1 MMKLFLIS
9 NVLEEYNEMKE
20 EIKNFNEISMF
31 DVIKETLISEK

>member
-20 EIKNFNEISMF
+20 EINNFNEISMF